1 MQRKELKARL
11 KKTYTSWNHIWDF
24 IENLLKN
31 EPAYRLKELLF
42 RYQVELDSNYKKMEV
57 VEQRLNDESVL
68 LTDEDYYVLD
78 QILSWLIAD
87 HQAKTL
93 FIDNFIK

>member
-1 MQRKELKARL
+1 MQRKELKAKL
-11 KKTYTSWNHIWDF
+11 KKAYISWNYIWDF

-42 RYQVELDSNYKKMEV
+42 RHQVELDSNYKKMEV
-57 VEQRLNDESVL
+57 VKQRLNDGSVL
-68 LTDEDYYVLD
+68 LTDEEYYSLD
-78 QILSWLIAD
+78 QLLSWLITD
-87 HQAKTL
+87 HQAKAL